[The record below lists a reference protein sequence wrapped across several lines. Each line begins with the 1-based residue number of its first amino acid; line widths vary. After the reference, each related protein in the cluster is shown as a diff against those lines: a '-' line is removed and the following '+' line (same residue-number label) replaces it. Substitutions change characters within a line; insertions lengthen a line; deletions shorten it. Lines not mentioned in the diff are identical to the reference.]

1 MIAIAATPI
10 ARHTTMITQ
19 PAARDGLPA
28 PSAGAV
34 TPADALSGL
43 AETG

>member
-10 ARHTTMITQ
+10 ARHITRITQ
-19 PAARDGLPA
+19 PAIRDVLPV
-28 PSAGAV
+28 PSACKL
-34 TPADALSGL
+34 TPADALPGL